1 MSRRVIDVFVTPR
14 KLHLLVFGA
23 WVLLC
28 PLATL
33 AQKRPIDYVN
43 PNIGSVHC
51 RWFFYT
57 PAALPF
63 GMAKLAPSTDGH
75 YGSKHGWQANGYD
88 DRHDSIEGFA
98 HFHEFQVGGIVTM
111 PTTGT
116 LQATPGDLDKP
127 DEGYRS
133 RFSKADEIARPGY
146 YSVLLKDYGIKVEL
160 TATERV
166 GFHRYTFPKSDA
178 AHIVFDIGN
187 QQGESG
193 DVTDAYVRC
202 ASDGEIEGY
211 VITYPIYTRKYQ
223 PDARIKM
230 FFVAQLSKSPRAVGA
245 IHKGQVKPGERE
257 ARGPGAGLYLNFS
270 TGEQETVEMKVGL
283 SYTSLDNARLN
294 LATEAAGKT
303 FDQVH
308 DTAETTWNR
317 ELGKLRV
324 EGGREDDRIKFYTG
338 LYHALLGRGLASD
351 INGAYPKND
360 GTVGQ
365 IPLKNGRPI
374 HHHYNTD
381 AVWGVF
387 WNLGQLWALA
397 WPDYYNDFIQSQ
409 LLVYLD
415 AGWLGDG
422 IANSCYVSGVG
433 TNFVSLIF
441 ASAYARG
448 IRNFDIELA
457 YEAALKNELGWE
469 DRVTGAGKADLEHFI
484 KLGYIP
490 TLPEGSQFCASH
502 TLEYCFSSYAVAQ
515 FAKLLNRKDDYKK
528 LMGYAKGWEQLFDPE
543 SKFILPKDISGNFK
557 KDLDPFKPWDGFQ
570 EGNAF
575 QYTFYV
581 PHDPAGLIAKVGREE
596 FNDRLNDVFEK
607 ARETVFGGGRTVN
620 AFSGISSVYN
630 HGNQP
635 CLHIPWLFN
644 FSGQPWLTQKW
655 TRTICNEFYGV
666 SGLHG
671 YGYGQDEDQGQ
682 LGAWY
687 VISALGL
694 FDVLG
699 GSRAQPTLQ
708 IGSPLFDRVT
718 ITLDQDYYSG
728 ERFVIETRNNGKD
741 NLYVQQARLNGHEL
755 TRCWFDYRAITEGG
769 TLQLTMGS
777 KPNHTWGLASPPPC
791 N

>member
-1 MSRRVIDVFVTPR
+1 MSLRIVR
-14 KLHLLVFGA
+14 KYSLLIYV
-23 WVLLC
+23 VLLLC
-28 PLATL
+28 SVAALG
-33 AQKRPIDYVN
+33 QKRPIDYVN
-43 PNIGSVHC
+43 PNIGSVHS

-75 YGSKHGWQANGYD
+75 YGSKGGWQANGYD
-88 DRHDSIEGFA
+88 DRHESIESFV
-98 HFHEFQVGGIVTM
+98 HFHEFQIGGIATM
-111 PTTGT
+111 PTVGA
-116 LQATPGDLDKP
+116 LQVTPGDLDKP
-127 DEGYRS
+127 ESGYRS
-133 RFSKADEIARPGY
+133 RFSKSDEIAQPGY
-146 YSVLLKDYGIKVEL
+146 YSVVLKDYDIKVEL

-178 AHIVFDIGN
+178 AHILFDIGHR
-187 QQGESG
+187 QGESG
-193 DVTDAYVRC
+193 DVTDAYVRQVN
-202 ASDGEIEGY
+202 DLQIEGY
-211 VITYPIYTRKYQ
+211 VVTYPIYTRNYQ
-223 PDARIKM
+223 PDARIRM
-230 FFVAQLSKSPRAVGA
+230 YFVAQLSKPPKAIGA
-245 IHKGQVKPGERE
+245 ISDGQIQPGVEE
-257 ARGPGAGLYLNFS
+257 SQGPGAGLYLDYA
-270 TGEQETVEMKVGL
+270 TEDREVIEMKVGL

-294 LATEAAGKT
+294 LITEATGKT
-303 FDQVH
+303 FDQVRT
-308 DTAETTWNR
+308 TAETIWSR
-317 ELGKLRV
+317 ELGKLKV
-324 EGGREDDRIKFYTG
+324 EGGQEEDRIKFYTG

-351 INGAYPKND
+351 VNGAYPKND
-360 GTVGQ
+360 GTVGH

-381 AVWGVF
+381 AVWGAF

-409 LLVYLD
+409 LLVYQD

-441 ASAYARG
+441 AGAYARG
-448 IRNFDIELA
+448 IRNFDVELA
-457 YEAALKNELGWE
+457 YEAALKNELQWQ
-469 DRVTGAGKADLEHFI
+469 DRPAGAGKADLEHFI
-484 KLGYIP
+484 KRGYIP

-502 TLEYCFSSYAVAQ
+502 SLEYCFSSYAVAQ
-515 FAKLLNRKDDYKK
+515 FAKLLGKQDDYEK
-528 LMGYAKGWEQLFDPE
+528 LMNYSKGWELLFDPK
-543 SKFILPKDISGNFK
+543 SKFILPKDVNGVFK
-557 KDLDPFKPWDGFQ
+557 EDLDPFKPWDGFQ

-581 PHDPAGLIAKVGREE
+581 PHNPAGLIEKVGRDE
-596 FNDRLNDVFEK
+596 FNDRLNNIFEK
-607 ARETVFGGGRTVN
+607 ARETVFGGGQTVN

-655 TRTICNEFYGV
+655 TRTICNEFYGT

-687 VISALGL
+687 VISAIGL

-699 GSRAQPTLQ
+699 GASAQPTVQ

-718 ITLDQDYYSG
+718 ITLDQDFHPG
-728 ERFVIETRNNGKD
+728 KKFVIEMRHNGKD
-741 NLYVQQARLNGHEL
+741 NLYVQRAQLDGQKLNQ
-755 TRCWFDYRAITEGG
+755 CWIDFQTLVKGG
-769 TLQLTMGS
+769 TLTLTMGPE
-777 KPNHTWGLASPPPC
+777 PNKQWGVTTPPPC